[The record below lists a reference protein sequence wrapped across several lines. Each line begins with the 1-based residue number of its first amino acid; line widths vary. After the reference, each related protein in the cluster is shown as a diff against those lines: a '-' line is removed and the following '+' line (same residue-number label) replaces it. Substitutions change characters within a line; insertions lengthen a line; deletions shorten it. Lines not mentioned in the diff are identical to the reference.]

1 MPNPRILVVRPA
13 GARTGKLI
21 SDPEVWFAANA
32 QIDGV
37 DPHSTIPADRLTYSV
52 YQRRALIEAL
62 RTKALLL
69 AMLNPEKATEAAQK
83 YFAAVLPLG
92 AIEETITTMS
102 NATDKSP
109 AWAALGPLAGK
120 VTAGSA
126 VGASQGLVVSQKPRA
141 T

>member
-1 MPNPRILVVRPA
+1 MPDAGILAVGSA
-13 GARTGKLI
+13 GDRTGKLI

-37 DPHSTIPADRLTYSV
+37 DPHSTIPADRLTYSI

-69 AMLNPEKATEAAQK
+69 AMLNPEKASEAAQK

-92 AIEETITTMS
+92 AAEEAIANTI
-102 NATDKSP
+102 DKSA

-120 VTAGSA
+120 VKASEALGAG
-126 VGASQGLVVSQKPRA
+126 QGLVISQKPVTRP
-141 T
+141 